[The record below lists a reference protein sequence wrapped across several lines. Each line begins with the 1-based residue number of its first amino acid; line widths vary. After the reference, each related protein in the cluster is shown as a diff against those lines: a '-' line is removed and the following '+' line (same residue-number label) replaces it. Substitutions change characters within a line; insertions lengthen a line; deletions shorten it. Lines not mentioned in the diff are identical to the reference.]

1 VPPAIPHSTYRLQLN
16 KDFGFDDAAALV
28 PYLKALSISHLY
40 ASPFLKARAGST
52 HGYDIVDH
60 NALNPEFGGDAAF
73 ARLSDALK
81 RHDLGLILD
90 FVPNHMAIGFSDN
103 PWWLDVLEWG
113 PGSAFAA
120 SFDITWELLPYRK
133 SGGVLLPVLGQPYSA
148 ALTGGEIELKYDA
161 GDGSFSAWY
170 FQHRFPIN
178 PQRYSDILT
187 NIVTAAEATG
197 EDAGKAIMA
206 LADDHRHPGTP
217 TYLKAPALKRRLVE
231 ISGAPLVIERGL
243 KAYRAD
249 HEAGVNLLHRLLER
263 QHYRLAFWKLAPS
276 GINYRRFFDV
286 NELAGLRIEDPNTF
300 QRTHALVSRLIAD
313 GQLHGLR
320 LDHIDGLYD
329 PLQYTRRLQT
339 LIRQALTRQA
349 TGRRHDDFYVVIEKI
364 VEDGEE
370 LPPFTGIAGTTGYEW
385 LNLMSRLLVDEP
397 GRVSLDA
404 AWRDMASELSQFD
417 TVVEDSKHRVLN
429 TILASEFNVLA
440 QLLARIAAGH
450 FSSRDYAPDR
460 LREALELYVLEF
472 PVYRTYVT
480 PRSCADRDRGVIDHA
495 IAKARRRWPGTD
507 TDIFDFLRNAIT
519 ADLGRNGL
527 PYSRTRVRQF
537 ALKLQ
542 QFTGPMM
549 AKSLEDTAIYRYQ
562 SLIAL
567 NEVGGYPTLPG
578 LPVDE
583 FHRRVAHRTEHFSH
597 GLTATATHDTKRGE
611 DARVRILAL
620 SEVPALWEEHVTHWR
635 RLNARFITVTGD
647 SRSLSVGHE
656 YLLYQTLIGAWPHAP
671 IDDDFIKRI
680 EAYAVKAAREGKLET
695 SWISPNEDYERGLRA
710 FAQQILRRDQSAEFL
725 HSFDTFARRTTLLGA
740 LNSLSQLV
748 LKATIPGVPDFYQG
762 TELWDLSLVD
772 PDNRRPVDFDARH
785 ALLSSDPDWKDLT
798 SRWTDGHLKF
808 ALTRKLLQLRAER
821 PALFQ
826 DGHYKAVEVSGPDR
840 DHVIAFMRVH
850 RSERALVVAGRH
862 FAAITEQGQ
871 HWPTIGWNAELQVK
885 SESRAPWRNVILAT
899 RNATTSLDCRDV
911 MGELPIAVLTNG

>member
-1 VPPAIPHSTYRLQLN
+1 VPPAIPHATYRLQLN

-28 PYLKALSISHLY
+28 PYLKALGISHLY
-40 ASPFLKARAGST
+40 ASPFLKARAGSQ

-73 ARLSDALK
+73 ARLTDALK
-81 RHDLGLILD
+81 QHDLGLILD

-113 PGSAFAA
+113 QRSPHAV

-133 SGGVLLPVLGQPYSA
+133 SGVLLPVLGQPYSA

-161 GDGSFSAWY
+161 GEGSFSAWY

-187 NIVTAAEATG
+187 TIVTAADAAG
-197 EDAGKAIMA
+197 EDAARLIMA

-217 TYLKAPALKRRLVE
+217 SYLKAPALKRRLAE
-231 ISGAPLVIERGL
+231 IPGAPSVIERGL

-263 QHYRLAFWKLAPS
+263 QHYRLAFWRLAPS
-276 GINYRRFFDV
+276 GINYRRFFDI
-286 NELAGLRIEDPNTF
+286 NELAGLRIEDPGTF
-300 QRTHALVSRLIAD
+300 QQTHALVSQLIAQ

-320 LDHIDGLYD
+320 LDHVDGLYD

-339 LIRQALTRQA
+339 LIRQAR
-349 TGRRHDDFYVVIEKI
+349 GRRQDDCYVVIEKI

-370 LPPFTGIAGTTGYEW
+370 LPPFTGVAGTTGYEW
-385 LNLMSRLLVDEP
+385 LNLMSRVLVDEP
-397 GRVSLDA
+397 GRVALDA
-404 AWRDMASELSQFD
+404 TWRSLAPALGRFD
-417 TVVEDSKHRVLN
+417 AVLEDSKHRVLN

-472 PVYRTYVT
+472 PVYRTYVN
-480 PRSCADRDRGVIDHA
+480 PRSCAERDRDVIDHA
-495 IAKARRRWPGTD
+495 ITKARRRWQGTD
-507 TDIFDFLRNAIT
+507 VDIFDFLRNAIT
-519 ADLGRNGL
+519 TDLGRNGL
-527 PYSRTRVRQF
+527 PFSRTRVRQF

-549 AKSLEDTAIYRYQ
+549 AKSLEDTAIYRHH

-567 NEVGGYPTLPG
+567 NEVGGHPTLPG
-578 LPVDE
+578 LSIDE
-583 FHRRVAHRTEHFSH
+583 FHRRVARRAEHFAH

-611 DARVRILAL
+611 DARARILSL
-620 SEVPALWEEHVTHWR
+620 SEIPTLWETHVARWR
-635 RLNARFITVTGD
+635 AWNARFVSGSD
-647 SRSLSVGHE
+647 DGRSPSVGHE

-671 IDDDFIKRI
+671 IGDDFIQRI
-680 EAYAVKAAREGKLET
+680 EDYAVKAAREGKLET
-695 SWISPNEDYERGLRA
+695 SWISPNEDYEHGLRT
-710 FAQQILRRDQSAEFL
+710 FVQRILRRDQSAEFL
-725 HSFDTFARRTTLLGA
+725 DSLDAFARRTTLLGA

-748 LKATIPGVPDFYQG
+748 LKAAIPGVPDFYQG

-772 PDNRRPVDFDARH
+772 PDNRRPVDFDARR
-785 ALLSSDPDWKDLT
+785 ALLASDADWSGLT
-798 SRWTDGHLKF
+798 SRWTDGQLKL
-808 ALTRKLLQLRAER
+808 ALTRRLLQLRAGR
-821 PALFQ
+821 AALFQ
-826 DGHYKAVEVSGPDR
+826 DGHYEAVEIIGPDR
-840 DHVIAFMRVH
+840 DHIIAFMRVH
-850 RSERALVVAGRH
+850 RSERVLIVVGRH
-862 FAAITEQGQ
+862 FAAITDQGR
-871 HWPTIGWNAELQVK
+871 HWPTTGWDAELHVK
-885 SESRAPWRNVILAT
+885 SEAQAPWRNVLLANSIVAT
-899 RNATTSLDCRDV
+899 RLSCRDA
-911 MGELPIAVLTNG
+911 MGELPVAVLTNG

>member
-1 VPPAIPHSTYRLQLN
+1 MPPAIPHSTYRLQLN
-16 KDFGFDDAAALV
+16 EDFGFDDAAALV
-28 PYLKALSISHLY
+28 PYLKALGISHLY
-40 ASPFLKARAGST
+40 ASPFLKARAGSR

-81 RHDLGLILD
+81 QHDLGLILD
-90 FVPNHMAIGFSDN
+90 FVPNHMAIGSSDN

-113 PGSAFAA
+113 PRSPHAT
-120 SFDITWELLPYRK
+120 SFDIAWELLPYRK
-133 SGGVLLPVLGQPYSA
+133 GGGVLLPMLGQPYSA

-161 GDGSFSAWY
+161 QEGSFSAWY

-187 NIVTAAEATG
+187 TIATAAGAAG
-197 EDAGKAIMA
+197 EDAGRSIMA
-206 LADDHRHPGTP
+206 LADDYRHPGTP
-217 TYLKAPALKRRLVE
+217 SYLKAPALKRRLAG
-231 ISGAPLVIERGL
+231 IPGAPPVIERGL

-263 QHYRLAFWKLAPS
+263 QHYRLAFWRLAPS
-276 GINYRRFFDV
+276 GINYRRFFDI
-286 NELAGLRIEDPNTF
+286 NELAGLRIEDGDTF
-300 QRTHALVSRLIAD
+300 QRTHALVSHLFAQ

-339 LIRQALTRQA
+339 LIRQA

-364 VEDGEE
+364 MEDGEE
-370 LPPFTGIAGTTGYEW
+370 LPPFTGVAGTTGYEW
-385 LNLMSRLLVDEP
+385 LNLISRVLLHEP

-404 AWRDMASELSQFD
+404 YWRDMAPTLGRFD
-417 TVVEDSKHRVLN
+417 AVLEDSKRSVLN

-480 PRSCADRDRGVIDHA
+480 PRSCADRDRDVIDRA
-495 IAKARRRWPGTD
+495 IAKARRRWQGTD
-507 TDIFDFLRNAIT
+507 TDIFDFLRST
-519 ADLGRNGL
+519 LTTDLGRSGL

-562 SLIAL
+562 SLIGL
-567 NEVGGYPTLPG
+567 NEVGGYPTVPG
-578 LPVDE
+578 LSVDE
-583 FHRRVAHRTEHFSH
+583 FHRRVASRTEHFAH

-611 DARVRILAL
+611 DARARILSLA
-620 SEVPALWEEHVTHWR
+620 EIPALWEAQVARWR
-635 RLNARFITVTGD
+635 AWNARFVSGPD
-647 SRSLSVGHE
+647 DGRSPSAGHE
-656 YLLYQTLIGAWPHAP
+656 YMLYQTLIGAWPHAP
-671 IDDDFIKRI
+671 IGDDFIRRI
-680 EAYAVKAAREGKLET
+680 EDYAVKAAREGKLET
-695 SWISPNEDYERGLRA
+695 SWISPNEEYELRLRS
-710 FAQQILRRDQSAEFL
+710 FVQRILSRDQSAEFL
-725 HSFDTFARRTTLLGA
+725 ESFDAFARRTTLLGA

-772 PDNRRPVDFDARH
+772 PDNRRPVDLDARR
-785 ALLSSDPDWKDLT
+785 ALLASDTAWSALA
-798 SRWTDGHLKF
+798 SRWSDGQLKL
-808 ALTRKLLQLRAER
+808 ALTRKLLQLRAHR

-826 DGHYKAVEVSGPDR
+826 DGHYEAVEVSGPDR
-840 DHVIAFMRVH
+840 DHVIAFMRLH
-850 RSERALVVAGRH
+850 RSERILIVVGRH
-862 FAAITEQGQ
+862 FAAITDQGK
-871 HWPTIGWNAELQVK
+871 HWPQTGWNAELHVK
-885 SESRAPWRNVILAT
+885 SESRVPWRNALQAHPT
-899 RNATTSLDCRDV
+899 AAKGLNCRDLT
-911 MGELPIAVLTNG
+911 GELPVAVLTNG

>member
-1 VPPAIPHSTYRLQLN
+1 VPPAIPHATYRLQLS

-28 PYLKALSISHLY
+28 PYLKALGISHLY
-40 ASPFLKARAGST
+40 ASPFLKARTGSQ

-60 NALNPEFGGDAAF
+60 NALNPEFGGEAAF

-113 PGSAFAA
+113 PHSPHAV
-120 SFDITWELLPYRK
+120 SFDITWELLLYRK

-148 ALTGGEIELKYDA
+148 ALTGGEIELKYHA
-161 GDGSFSAWY
+161 GEGSFSAWY

-178 PQRYSDILT
+178 PQRYSDILST
-187 NIVTAAEATG
+187 IVSAAEAG
-197 EDAGKAIMA
+197 NEAAGQAILA

-217 TYLKAPALKRRLVE
+217 SYLKAPALKRRLAE
-231 ISGAPLVIERGL
+231 IPGAASVIDRGL

-263 QHYRLAFWKLAPS
+263 QQYRLAFWRLAPS
-276 GINYRRFFDV
+276 SINYRRFFDV
-286 NELAGLRIEDPNTF
+286 NELAGLRIEDPGTF
-300 QRTHALVSRLIAD
+300 HNTHALVSRLIAQ

-339 LIRQALTRQA
+339 LIRQS
-349 TGRRHDDFYVVIEKI
+349 TGRRHDEFYVVIEKI

-370 LPPFTGIAGTTGYEW
+370 LPPFTGVAGTTGYEW
-385 LNLMSRLLVDEP
+385 LNLMSRVLVDEP
-397 GRVSLDA
+397 GRIALGA
-404 AWRDMASELSQFD
+404 FWRNMAPGPDRFEAVL
-417 TVVEDSKHRVLN
+417 EDSKHRVLN

-450 FSSRDYAPDR
+450 HSSRDYAPDR
-460 LREALELYVLEF
+460 LREALELYVFEF
-472 PVYRTYVT
+472 PVYRTYAS
-480 PRSCADRDRGVIDHA
+480 PRSCADRDRDVIDHA
-495 IAKARRRWPGTD
+495 IAKARRRWQGTD
-507 TDIFDFLRNAIT
+507 TDIFDFLRNTIT
-519 ADLGRNGL
+519 TDLARSGL

-549 AKSLEDTAIYRYQ
+549 AKSLEDTAIYRYHA
-562 SLIAL
+562 LIAL

-578 LPVDE
+578 LSVEE
-583 FHRRVAHRTEHFSH
+583 FHRRVARRTEHFAH

-611 DARVRILAL
+611 DARARILSLA
-620 SEVPALWEEHVTHWR
+620 EIPDLWEAQVARWR
-635 RLNARFITVTGD
+635 AWNARFVSGSGD
-647 SRSLSVGHE
+647 GRSPSIGHE
-656 YLLYQTLIGAWPHAP
+656 YMLYQTLVGAWPHPP
-671 IDDDFIKRI
+671 ISGDFIRRI
-680 EAYAVKAAREGKLET
+680 ENYAVKAAREGKLET
-695 SWISPNEDYERGLRA
+695 SWISTNQDYEQGLRA
-710 FAQQILRRDQSAEFL
+710 FVQRILSRDQSLEFL
-725 HSFDTFARRTTLLGA
+725 ESFDAFARRTTLLGA

-772 PDNRRPVDFDARH
+772 PDNRRPVDFDTRRAV
-785 ALLSSDPDWKDLT
+785 LSADTGWSELS

-808 ALTRKLLQLRAER
+808 ALTRKLLQLRAKR
-821 PALFQ
+821 PAVFR
-826 DGHYKAVEVSGPDR
+826 DGHYEAVEVSGPDR

-850 RSERALVVAGRH
+850 RSDRVLVIAGRH
-862 FAAITEQGQ
+862 FAGVTDQGK
-871 HWPTIGWNAELQVK
+871 HWPITAWDVELHVK
-885 SESRAPWRNVILAT
+885 NEPRAPWRHVLLAN
-899 RNATTSLDCRDV
+899 RAAAMSLHGRDV
-911 MGELPIAVLTNG
+911 MGELPVAVLTNG